1 MSSNPEV
8 TENQSKQEQAENSK
22 SFNGI
27 LVDELSEIQAVRK
40 LKNDIF
46 YAEDISG
53 LPSIAAGKAGEDNES
68 RAAESQLTGLAFS
81 GGGIRSATFNLGILQ
96 GLAKYKMLPRIDY
109 ISTVSG
115 GGYIGSWLT
124 TWIKSAGI
132 RRVIEGLAPTSERT
146 RGKEPKPISHLRQ
159 FSNYL
164 TPRVG
169 LLNADTLTAASIYL
183 RNLLLNLI
191 ILTALLGGIVLLP
204 RLISFSIEKIEFPRH
219 TLATDLAQVCSDPGI
234 ILGLLALA
242 AAYAAVIFIYKNLTC
257 LKKPDRGSRKFYRS
271 PLFIKG
277 FIVSMLFLAC
287 LLIAISILARPELWQ
302 SPWSMPLMITAALI
316 ANPFVLIKAD
326 EAPWSAIFLLISTA
340 LGAYLVRNLSVL
352 IDPVDD
358 IDVNF
363 WVVLGTPA
371 LLMVFSV
378 CGSLYIGLMGTLFDT
393 DDREWLSRLGA
404 WILIAAAAH
413 TVLFGLAIYGPFL
426 IEKAYPYLKAG
437 LLSGWLLTTIGGVLT
452 GKSQAAVGKKLVL
465 PSKILTTIAPYVFIL
480 GLLILISLLMEYLYG
495 FFITDVT
502 SLKAG
507 WAYIASGVMLFI
519 GAAFGLSTRVDINA
533 FSMHNFYRNRLIR
546 CYIGASDDNRNQDRW
561 TGFDMQE
568 HCVRLCEMANTLPR
582 SLRKP
587 NCPSYK
593 ELPYQGPYHI
603 LNTTL
608 NLVGGDNLAWQK
620 RKASSFILSPLF
632 CGYDVRPDEQNEKNN
647 VPISPNSGENEPVK
661 KPSKSSG
668 YRSTHL
674 YANDISLGT
683 AMAISGAAVSPSMG
697 HYSSPAVA
705 FLMTVFNLRLGQ
717 WLGNPKHH
725 PKHRDTWKA
734 PGPKMGLPYLFLEL
748 LSLTT
753 DQRGYVYLSD
763 GGHFENLGLYELV
776 RRRCRYI
783 IVCDAG
789 QDESMQFKE
798 LGAAIEKCR
807 TDFGI
812 DIDIDV
818 DPIRIAKSKN
828 FSSAH
833 CVVGK
838 IKYDHAG
845 PEESHGILVYIKAS
859 LTGDEPEDVISYA
872 AQNKKFPHQST
883 SDQWFDESQF
893 ESYRALGQHIAESI
907 FNPIAEQD
915 IISRSNELI
924 FVELFKHW
932 YPPSEAVAATFTK
945 HSSSLANLYSQIRQ
959 QGELKFLD
967 TQLIP
972 EWEQLSK
979 AAHIKLAHNYLI
991 PQTEN
996 ELRAGFYMVY
1006 QMIQLME
1013 NVYIDLNLEKEYDHP
1028 DNRGW
1033 MNIFRTWSWSGMFR
1047 VGWAISAGTFG
1058 ARFQSFCK
1066 RHLDLD
1072 VGDVV
1077 IGEQPDIFN
1086 LKKAER
1092 QDLFSDLRQRKEL
1105 NFVEEKFLRKF
1116 IEMLALSF
1124 DDNWLSEKA
1133 FFPLSYY
1140 PLKLRVPLP
1149 RQQQPLFFHFG
1160 FALMSNS
1167 FQSAPDIAMR
1177 YSLSKQLVYF
1187 RVQDHVRKMGF
1198 GRKAL
1203 FELLDQ
1209 HKKQNTFIRL
1219 YDLKQFEENQD
1230 KKYGHKGQVE
1240 DVVKNEPLFPEEEA
1254 RKNFDILF
1262 NSVRQGIRFI

>member
-1 MSSNPEV
+1 MSSNLEV
-8 TENQSKQEQAENSK
+8 KDNQSPQAPAENSK

-27 LVDELSEIQAVRK
+27 LADELGEIQAVRK

-46 YAEDISG
+46 TAEGSN
-53 LPSIAAGKAGEDNES
+53 LPSIATGKAGEDSES
-68 RAAESQLTGLAFS
+68 RAANSQLTGLAFS

-124 TWIKSAGI
+124 TWIKRTGI

-146 RGKEPKPISHLRQ
+146 RRTEPKPISHLRQ

-183 RNLLLNLI
+183 RNLFLNLI

-204 RLISFSIEKIEFPRH
+204 RLIAFSIDKIEFPRPPL
-219 TLATDLAQVCSDPGI
+219 TTNLAQVSTDPGI

-242 AAYAAVIFIYKNLTC
+242 ATYAAVIFIYKNLTW
-257 LKKPDRGSRKFYRS
+257 LKNPDRDARKFYRS
-271 PLFIKG
+271 LLFIKG
-277 FIVSMLFLAC
+277 FIVGMLFLAC
-287 LLIAISILARPELWQ
+287 LLIAISIPARPELWQ
-302 SPWSMPLMITAALI
+302 SPWSMPLMIAAALL
-316 ANPFVLIKAD
+316 ANPFVVIKAD
-326 EAPWSAIFLLISTA
+326 KAPWSPIFLLISTA
-340 LGAYLVRNLSVL
+340 LGAYLVKNLSVL
-352 IDPVDD
+352 VDLVEKIDMNLWAVFGP
-358 IDVNF
+358 
-363 WVVLGTPA
+363 PA

-404 WILIAAAAH
+404 WILIAAASYA
-413 TVLFGLAIYGPFL
+413 VLFGLAIYGPLL
-426 IEKAYPYLKAG
+426 IEKAYPHLKAG

-452 GKSQAAVGKKLVL
+452 GKRQAAVGKKLVL
-465 PSKILTTIAPYVFIL
+465 PSKILTISAPYVFIL
-480 GLLILISLLMEYLYG
+480 GLLILISLLMDYLSD
-495 FFITDVT
+495 FFIKDDTT
-502 SLKAG
+502 LRAG
-507 WAYIASGVMLFI
+507 WAYIASGAMLFI

-593 ELPYQGPYHI
+593 DLPYQGPYHI

-608 NLVGGDNLAWQK
+608 NLVGGENLAWQK

-632 CGYDVRPDEQNEKNN
+632 CGYDVRPAEQNEKDNAPMIPN
-647 VPISPNSGENEPVK
+647 AGGSEPIMD
-661 KPSKSSG
+661 PSESRG

-674 YANDISLGT
+674 YASDISLGT

-717 WLGNPKHH
+717 WLGNPRHH
-725 PKHRDTWKA
+725 SRHGDTWKE

-789 QDESMQFKE
+789 QDESMQFNE

-818 DPIRIAKSKN
+818 DPIRIAKSKD

-838 IKYDHAG
+838 IKYNRAG
-845 PEESHGILVYIKAS
+845 PEGSHGILLYIKAS

-907 FNPIAEQD
+907 FKPIAGQD

-924 FVELFKHW
+924 FVELSKHW
-932 YPPSEAVAATFTK
+932 YPPSDTVAATFTK
-945 HSSSLANLYSQIRQ
+945 HSSSLANLYSQIRKQ
-959 QGELKFLD
+959 EELTFLD

-972 EWEQLSK
+972 EWEQLAK
-979 AAHIKLAHNYLI
+979 AAQIELAHNYLI
-991 PQTEN
+991 PETEK

-1033 MNIFRTWSWSGMFR
+1033 MNNFRNWSWSGMFR

-1058 ARFQSFCK
+1058 ARFQYFCK

-1077 IGEQPDIFN
+1077 IGERPDIFD
-1086 LKKAER
+1086 LKPAER
-1092 QDLFSDLRQRKEL
+1092 QDPFSNLRQHEEL
-1105 NFVEEKFLRKF
+1105 NFVEETFLRKF

-1124 DDNWLSEKA
+1124 HSNWLSEKTY
-1133 FFPLSYY
+1133 FPLSYY
-1140 PLKLRVPLP
+1140 PLKLKVPLP

-1160 FALMSNS
+1160 FALMSTS
-1167 FQSAPDIAMR
+1167 FPSAPDISMR
-1177 YSLSKQLVYF
+1177 YPLSKELVYF

-1209 HKKQNTFIRL
+1209 HKKKNTFIRM

-1230 KKYGHKGQVE
+1230 KKCGPEGNVG
-1240 DVVKNEPLFPEEEA
+1240 DMIKNEPLFPNEEE
-1254 RKNFDILF
+1254 RKKFDIMF
-1262 NSVRQGIRFI
+1262 NSVRQGLRFI